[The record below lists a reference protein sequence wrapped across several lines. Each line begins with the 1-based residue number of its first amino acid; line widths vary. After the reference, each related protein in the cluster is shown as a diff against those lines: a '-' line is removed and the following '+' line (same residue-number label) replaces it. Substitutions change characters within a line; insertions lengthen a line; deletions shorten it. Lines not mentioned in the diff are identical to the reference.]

1 VLALTVMFG
10 VMTFYIRG
18 TVEWPFQGWSRTV
31 ENLEVGPI
39 LALSLSNVLIFGQDV
54 LSLCRLDQSG
64 HIFLDLYKNHSQ
76 GILGSYMLIPQA
88 WTLGIEL
95 LFYVVAPF
103 IVTRSVAWIA
113 GIILLS
119 VACRMFFF
127 PALGIST
134 ELLGYRFFPFEV
146 AYFALGAL
154 SFKIYSV
161 LKNYDSPKI
170 LHVIIFTVFLFAYAA
185 PQSTFP
191 EWLRYVSFA
200 LCIPSLFMVSK
211 TSKIDRFIGE
221 LSYPLYISHVLIL
234 YAITQFTGWK
244 TEGPGMIIAIILSV
258 LMYYLVD
265 RNVDRWRETMARVS
279 IRNYP
284 SARELTLFTLVVC
297 AVMAVPLTAR
307 HVLQDRHLAQ
317 SLPLKP
323 YDLLRAHPSRIV
335 CVGLEPSESINR
347 KYWRWGTGPKTEL
360 IFSLPRS
367 TNMVLEFEYQPLN
380 STQSVSVY
388 MNDVFLEKIQRVESE
403 TVYRK
408 FLLPGSKTQDVIRFA
423 YDDWNGKDLF
433 QVSNDARPLAVKFT
447 KLSLTF
453 KDPSEPNGGQ

>member
-1 VLALTVMFG
+1 
-10 VMTFYIRG
+10 
-18 TVEWPFQGWSRTV
+18 
-31 ENLEVGPI
+31 
-39 LALSLSNVLIFGQDV
+39 
-54 LSLCRLDQSG
+54 
-64 HIFLDLYKNHSQ
+64 
-76 GILGSYMLIPQA
+76 
-88 WTLGIEL
+88 
-95 LFYVVAPF
+95 
-103 IVTRSVAWIA
+103 
-113 GIILLS
+113 
-119 VACRMFFF
+119 
-127 PALGIST
+127 
-134 ELLGYRFFPFEV
+134 
-146 AYFALGAL
+146 
-154 SFKIYSV
+154 
-161 LKNYDSPKI
+161 
-170 LHVIIFTVFLFAYAA
+170 
-185 PQSTFP
+185 
-191 EWLRYVSFA
+191 
-200 LCIPSLFMVSK
+200 MVSK